1 MLASPHIT
9 DNIHPMGHRI
19 SHQNSRSQSSSL
31 NQVPPHLSGSVRS
44 TKPIDVKS
52 KPAPL
57 PQDYARDIKKHQED
71 MKRKAAHE
79 CNFRDILPLLTPS
92 TSTSSYLVCLHIW
105 EITAN
110 LQQLSLRI
118 KPIFQL
124 CDHRKNNPL

>member
-79 CNFRDILPLLTPS
+79 CNFRDGHFTSIDSVHFNFLIPCLPTHLG
-92 TSTSSYLVCLHIW
+92 
-105 EITAN
+105 
-110 LQQLSLRI
+110 
-118 KPIFQL
+118 
-124 CDHRKNNPL
+124 NNS